1 MPTYL
6 SMALEKI
13 MYRVGLVALLLTGCA
28 GVQTTE
34 LDAQTQIEAL
44 RIQEVELAQPTIEIR
59 CDTGCQGLLFV
70 YNDPKKTR
78 TRTPTTSADVAI
90 ERTRAWTG
98 VIKSITPV
106 VAGVWLGG
114 KVVDALEGAG
124 SVYNM
129 TTQEGDNRVGDDMQ
143 KISGDN
149 IGGDNIGSVDSN
161 DDNSVIDNT
170 IDSHDDNSIKQEPV
184 E

>member
-1 MPTYL
+1 
-6 SMALEKI
+6 
-13 MYRVGLVALLLTGCA
+13 MYRIGLVALLLTGCSTM
-28 GVQTTE
+28 QM
-34 LDAQTQIEAL
+34 TQPESDMLSRAME
-44 RIQEVELAQPTIEIR
+44 IQEKDLLRPTLEIR
-59 CDTGCQGLLFV
+59 CATDCNGLDIV
-70 YNDPKKTR
+70 YISPLKKR
-78 TRTPTTSADVAI
+78 ARLPTTSADVAI

-129 TTQEGDNRVGDDMQ
+129 TTKEGDNRVGDDLQ

-161 DDNSVIDNT
+161 DDNSV
-170 IDSHDDNSIKQEPV
+170 DSHDDNSVVNTYEGNTIEEEPG